1 MNDIFFTKS
10 FGVIFFIHQS
20 DHIKLV
26 QYFSLPFALR
36 APEEMVL
43 DPQHVVVLL
52 DVPQAD
58 HLLVGA
64 EVD

>member
-1 MNDIFFTKS
+1 MSDIFFTKS
-10 FGVIFFIHQS
+10 FGVIIFIHQS

-36 APEEMVL
+36 TPEDTVL

-52 DVPQAD
+52 DVPKAD
-58 HLLVGA
+58 HPLVGA